1 MLRFNVRQLALCL
14 IAAVFAT
21 PAAADTYRWV
31 DADGIVNYA
40 ERKPHGVD
48 AELINTSYSRKP
60 ASAPISPAPAPTPSS
75 PSSIPS
81 DDQPARENLS
91 PEQQQML
98 AELRQNE
105 SSRQQQV
112 EKIRQDNCERSRRV
126 LKNLTSRGRIR
137 INQQDGTQRA
147 MPEDERQKRISDAQQ
162 GIVANC
168 DA

>member
-1 MLRFNVRQLALCL
+1 MRQLALCL
-14 IAAVFAT
+14 IAALFAT
-21 PAAADTYRWV
+21 NATADTYRWV

-60 ASAPISPAPAPTPSS
+60 ASAPTSSAPAPAPSS
-75 PSSIPS
+75 PRSIPS
-81 DDQPARENLS
+81 DDQPVQENLS

-98 AELRQNE
+98 TELRQNE
-105 SSRQQQV
+105 SSRQKQV

-126 LKNLTSRGRIR
+126 LNNLTSRGRIR
-137 INQQDGTQRA
+137 INQQDGSQRV
-147 MPEDERQKRISDAQQ
+147 MPEDERQQRISEAQQ